1 MSAPAAVSPF
11 VPGYGALPPYLAGR
25 HDEQR
30 ELENLLAYLENG
42 RGAPRSAVL
51 TGPRGNGKTALLRWF
66 QRDIEAGDNDIEATW
81 LTPSEIPSLDV
92 LATELVPP
100 GRFASLRPETLSFS
114 VGIGR
119 LGWELG
125 DRPKSLTRLLTERC
139 SQRPLVVLLDEAQ
152 NISHEVGHALL
163 NASQSVAATSPFLLV
178 MAGTPELQ
186 AHLNSLFATFWNR
199 AEQVGI
205 GRLKEDAAAAALTNP
220 LADLSPSIIFEDE
233 ALQRVVAESQCY
245 PYFLQLWGDALWH
258 TTTDALTTF
267 IDDAVVAAAK
277 PTFDQKR
284 IIYYEDRR
292 DELKRHD
299 LLHVAG
305 RLAPVFQNNAMLS
318 DQEFDAAIAAALP
331 PGASN
336 KEVSQ
341 CQRELANVGYVW
353 KAPGAGSIW
362 QPGIPSLMD
371 YVEMHTP

>member
-1 MSAPAAVSPF
+1 MSTPAAVSPF

-25 HDEQR
+25 DDEQR
-30 ELENLLAYLENG
+30 ELERLLAYLENG

-66 QRDIEAGDNDIEATW
+66 QRDIEAADNEIEATW

-114 VGIGR
+114 IGIGR

-125 DRPKSLTRLLTERC
+125 DRPKSLTRLLTKRC

-152 NISHEVGHALL
+152 NMGHEVGHALL
-163 NASQSVAATSPFLLV
+163 NASQSVAATSPFMLV

-186 AHLNSLFATFWNR
+186 AHLNTLLATFWNR
-199 AEQVGI
+199 AEQIGI
-205 GRLKEDAAAAALTNP
+205 GRLEDDAAAAAVAKP
-220 LADLSPSIIFEDE
+220 LADLTPSIGFEDG
-233 ALQRVVAESQCY
+233 ALERVVAQSQCY

-258 TTTDALTTF
+258 AATDACTTC
-267 IDDAVVAAAK
+267 IDDVVVAAAK
-277 PTFDQKR
+277 PAFDLKR
-284 IIYYEDRR
+284 TIYYEDRR

-299 LLHVAG
+299 LLYVAA
-305 RLAPVFQNNAMLS
+305 RLAPVFQNNATLS
-318 DQEFDAAIAAALP
+318 DPEFDAAIAAALP
-331 PGASN
+331 PGATN
-336 KEVSQ
+336 HKVLQ
-341 CQRELANVGYVW
+341 CQRDLVNVGYVW
-353 KAPGAGSIW
+353 KAPGTGSIW

-371 YVEMHTP
+371 YVETHTP